1 MDSFKDRIWYWLQD
15 HIVEVY
21 VIMVLTAIAFGVNW
35 MAYEQ
40 MRANSGI
47 FIDPRAL
54 SAEPP
59 TATPQMRSF

>member
-1 MDSFKDRIWYWLQD
+1 MVSFKDRFIHWIQD

-21 VIMVLTAIAFGVNW
+21 VIIVLTAIAVGVNW

-40 MRANSGI
+40 LRANSGI
-47 FIDPRAL
+47 FIDPHAL

-59 TATPQMRSF
+59 TRTS